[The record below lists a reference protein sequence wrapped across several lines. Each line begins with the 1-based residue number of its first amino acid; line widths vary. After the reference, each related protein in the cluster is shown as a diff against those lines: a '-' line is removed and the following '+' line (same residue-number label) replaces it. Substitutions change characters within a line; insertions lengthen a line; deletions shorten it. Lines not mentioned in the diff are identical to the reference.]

1 MSLEKGKK
9 KSKTLGL
16 KIISVIL
23 AILLWFYVVN
33 QGALT
38 TGSNLMETELEYLHL
53 PEGLSVNGPT
63 TVYVKLWGVFQ
74 GPNELYASVDL
85 KDLKEGTYELPVYV
99 EPVKGA
105 MFTSVQ
111 PDKVKVTLEEVEQNS
126 VPISVDIKQNPPL
139 GYELLD
145 IKTVPEKCII
155 KGAEKDVKKVAA
167 VICSVELGNYQSFT
181 SVVSKLSARDI
192 NGNPVD
198 KGITMIPDNA
208 TVYAVINQRIKS
220 KKVDIKPVV
229 TGDVPDG
236 YNLLHLIVYPDNVT
250 AIGNE
255 MGLKAMG
262 EQITV
267 EVDLTAQLE
276 SFEIDKQIRAPEGV
290 QLYPTTVVVQ
300 VEISEDDYQRKI
312 D

>member
-9 KSKTLGL
+9 KGKTLGL

-38 TGSNLMETELEYLHL
+38 TGSNLMETELAYRHI
-53 PEGLSVNGPT
+53 PEGLSVSGPT

-74 GPNELYASVDL
+74 EPSKLNASVDL
-85 KDLKEGTYELPVYV
+85 MDLEEGTYELPVYV

-111 PDKVKVTLEEVEQNS
+111 PDKVKVILEEVEQNT
-126 VPISVDIKQNPPL
+126 VAISVDIKQNPPL

-155 KGAEKDVKKVAA
+155 KGTEKAVGKIAA
-167 VICSVELGNYQSFT
+167 VICSVELGNCKGFT
-181 SVVSKLSARDI
+181 SFVSKLSARDI
-192 NGNPVD
+192 DGNPVTT
-198 KGITMIPDNA
+198 GITMIPDNA
-208 TVYAVINQRIKS
+208 TVYAVINQKIKS
-220 KKVDIKPVV
+220 EQMNIKPVII
-229 TGDVPDG
+229 GHLPDG
-236 YNLLHLIVYPDNVT
+236 YSLLQTVVYPDNVT
-250 AIGNE
+250 AVGNE
-255 MGLKAMG
+255 IGLKSITDP
-262 EQITV
+262 ITV
-267 EVDLTAQLE
+267 EIDVTGQLE
-276 SFEIDKQIRAPEGV
+276 SFQVEKQVKAPAGV
-290 QLYPTTVVVQ
+290 QVYPATVLVY
-300 VEISEDDYQRKI
+300 VEISEDDYQSKT